1 MCLFVTRFDFLGGF
15 FSPQNKLVEWIQLI
29 VINLIYSS
37 SENLM
42 DCIHKVSV
50 KNPNDFSHLIQDKL
64 QHLQIGWLE
73 KEKDSYSCQSHIC
86 IFLWDGESGY
96 FKTTV

>member
-1 MCLFVTRFDFLGGF
+1 MLWKELIICIPFLYLLSLKIRLMCLFVTRFDFLGG

-37 SENLM
+37 SANLM

-50 KNPNDFSHLIQDKL
+50 KTPYDFSHLIQDKL
-64 QHLQIGWLE
+64 QHLQIG
-73 KEKDSYSCQSHIC
+73 
-86 IFLWDGESGY
+86 
-96 FKTTV
+96 

>member
-1 MCLFVTRFDFLGGF
+1 MLWKELIICIPFLYLLSLKIRLMCLFVTRFDFLGG

-50 KNPNDFSHLIQDKL
+50 KNPYDFPHLIQDKL
-64 QHLQIGWLE
+64 QHLQIG
-73 KEKDSYSCQSHIC
+73 
-86 IFLWDGESGY
+86 
-96 FKTTV
+96 

>member
-1 MCLFVTRFDFLGGF
+1 MLWKELFICIPFLYLLSLKIRLMCLFVTRFDFLGG

-37 SENLM
+37 SANLM

-50 KNPNDFSHLIQDKL
+50 KNPYDFSHLIQDKL
-64 QHLQIGWLE
+64 QHLQIG
-73 KEKDSYSCQSHIC
+73 
-86 IFLWDGESGY
+86 
-96 FKTTV
+96 

>member
-1 MCLFVTRFDFLGGF
+1 MLWKELIICIPFLYLLSLRIRLMCLFVTRFDFLGG

-37 SENLM
+37 SANLM

-50 KNPNDFSHLIQDKL
+50 KNPYDFPHLIQDKL
-64 QHLQIGWLE
+64 QHLQIG
-73 KEKDSYSCQSHIC
+73 
-86 IFLWDGESGY
+86 
-96 FKTTV
+96 

>member
-1 MCLFVTRFDFLGGF
+1 MLWKELIICIPFLYLLSLRIRLMCLFVTRFDFLWV

-50 KNPNDFSHLIQDKL
+50 KNPYDFSYLIQDKL
-64 QHLQIGWLE
+64 QHLQIG
-73 KEKDSYSCQSHIC
+73 
-86 IFLWDGESGY
+86 
-96 FKTTV
+96 

>member
-1 MCLFVTRFDFLGGF
+1 MLWKELIICIPFLYLLSLKIRLMCLFVTRFDFLGF

-29 VINLIYSS
+29 IINLIYSS

-50 KNPNDFSHLIQDKL
+50 KNPYDFSHLIQDRL
-64 QHLQIGWLE
+64 QHLQIG
-73 KEKDSYSCQSHIC
+73 
-86 IFLWDGESGY
+86 
-96 FKTTV
+96 

>member
-1 MCLFVTRFDFLGGF
+1 MLWKELIICIPFLYLLSLKIRLMCLFVTRFDFLGG

-37 SENLM
+37 SANLM

-50 KNPNDFSHLIQDKL
+50 KNPYDFPHLIQDKL
-64 QHLQIGWLE
+64 QHLQIG
-73 KEKDSYSCQSHIC
+73 
-86 IFLWDGESGY
+86 
-96 FKTTV
+96 

>member
-1 MCLFVTRFDFLGGF
+1 MLWKELFICIPFLYLLSLKIRLMCLFVTRFDFLGG

-50 KNPNDFSHLIQDKL
+50 KNPYDFSHLIQDKL
-64 QHLQIGWLE
+64 QHLQIG
-73 KEKDSYSCQSHIC
+73 
-86 IFLWDGESGY
+86 
-96 FKTTV
+96 

>member
-1 MCLFVTRFDFLGGF
+1 MLWKELIICIPFLYLLSLKIRLMCLFVTRFDFLGG

-50 KNPNDFSHLIQDKL
+50 KNPYDFSHLIQDKL
-64 QHLQIGWLE
+64 QHLQIG
-73 KEKDSYSCQSHIC
+73 
-86 IFLWDGESGY
+86 
-96 FKTTV
+96 

>member
-1 MCLFVTRFDFLGGF
+1 MLWKELIICIPFLYLLSLKIRLMCLFVTRFDFLGG

-37 SENLM
+37 SANLM

-50 KNPNDFSHLIQDKL
+50 KNPYDFSHLIQDKL
-64 QHLQIGWLE
+64 QHLQIG
-73 KEKDSYSCQSHIC
+73 
-86 IFLWDGESGY
+86 
-96 FKTTV
+96 

>member
-1 MCLFVTRFDFLGGF
+1 MLWKELIICIPFLYLLSLRIRLMCLFVTRFDFLGV

-50 KNPNDFSHLIQDKL
+50 KNPYDFSHLIQDKL
-64 QHLQIGWLE
+64 QHLQIG
-73 KEKDSYSCQSHIC
+73 
-86 IFLWDGESGY
+86 
-96 FKTTV
+96 

>member
-1 MCLFVTRFDFLGGF
+1 
-15 FSPQNKLVEWIQLI
+15 
-29 VINLIYSS
+29 
-37 SENLM
+37 M

-50 KNPNDFSHLIQDKL
+50 KNPYDFSHLIQDKL

-86 IFLWDGESGY
+86 IFLWDREVAISRQP
-96 FKTTV
+96 FRIVAAF

>member
-1 MCLFVTRFDFLGGF
+1 MLWKELIICIPFLYLLSLKIRLMCLFVTRFDFLEG

-50 KNPNDFSHLIQDKL
+50 KNPYDFSHLIQDKL
-64 QHLQIGWLE
+64 QHLQIG
-73 KEKDSYSCQSHIC
+73 
-86 IFLWDGESGY
+86 
-96 FKTTV
+96 

>member
-1 MCLFVTRFDFLGGF
+1 MFWKELIICIPFLYLLSLKIRLMCLFVTRFDFLGG

-50 KNPNDFSHLIQDKL
+50 KNPYDFSHLIQDKL
-64 QHLQIGWLE
+64 QHLQIG
-73 KEKDSYSCQSHIC
+73 
-86 IFLWDGESGY
+86 
-96 FKTTV
+96 

>member
-1 MCLFVTRFDFLGGF
+1 MLWKELIICIPFLYLLSLKIRLMCLFETRFDFLGG

-37 SENLM
+37 SANLM

-50 KNPNDFSHLIQDKL
+50 KNPYDFPHLIQDKL
-64 QHLQIGWLE
+64 QHLQIG
-73 KEKDSYSCQSHIC
+73 
-86 IFLWDGESGY
+86 
-96 FKTTV
+96 

>member
-1 MCLFVTRFDFLGGF
+1 MLWKELIICIPFLYLLSLKIRLMCLFVTRFDFLGG

-42 DCIHKVSV
+42 DFIHKVSV
-50 KNPNDFSHLIQDKL
+50 KNPYDFPHLIQDKL
-64 QHLQIGWLE
+64 QHLQIG
-73 KEKDSYSCQSHIC
+73 
-86 IFLWDGESGY
+86 
-96 FKTTV
+96 

>member
-1 MCLFVTRFDFLGGF
+1 MLWKELIICIPFLYLLSLKIRLMCLFVTRFDFLGG

-37 SENLM
+37 SANLM

-50 KNPNDFSHLIQDKL
+50 KYPYDFPHLIQDKL
-64 QHLQIGWLE
+64 QHLQIG
-73 KEKDSYSCQSHIC
+73 
-86 IFLWDGESGY
+86 
-96 FKTTV
+96 

>member
-1 MCLFVTRFDFLGGF
+1 MCLFVTRFDFLGF

-42 DCIHKVSV
+42 DSIHKVSV
-50 KNPNDFSHLIQDKL
+50 KNPYDFSHLIQDKL

-73 KEKDSYSCQSHIC
+73 KEKGSYSCQSHIC
-86 IFLWDGESGY
+86 IFLWDRESGY